1 MAVDNRCMHTIEIL
15 SFTLG
20 YVANNYEGLDL
31 SPRDQYFKHADGRD
45 GGLGEIDPDSPEAFS
60 DWYHNREC
68 R

>member
-1 MAVDNRCMHTIEIL
+1 M
-15 SFTLG
+15 G